1 MKTRTIIIALML
13 TVFAGS
19 AAFGQSKLGHISG
32 DFGFNGMYYIP
43 DSIIGAKEVKE
54 KVRAN
59 TWLNLNYTNGGFTAG
74 VRYEFYSFPL
84 IDFEDIGY
92 KGQGLTNYFLDYR
105 NDFIQVTAGTFYE
118 QFGNGFTLRAYEDRQ
133 LGIDNSLLGARIRV
147 TPYKGITLKGVWG
160 IERKNFDFEYTKRHD
175 YVRGLDGEISFGD
188 MIKKIGDAGVTFS
201 IGGSFVSKYEKSE
214 NDMYINYIDL
224 FTELPVT
231 AILPADKIPQNIAT
245 WAARLNFGYKGFRLD
260 GEFAHKINDPNNT
273 NNYIYKNGN
282 AFLLTASYSMKGFG
296 VEASFIR
303 SDNMDFRSQRGI
315 SASTPLLGINY
326 IPAVN
331 RQYTYALLGN
341 YTYASQPNGQI
352 GVQAQ
357 VNYKIP
363 KNTKVGGKYGIDIT
377 VNYARFHDVEQVL
390 VSDAVAHQT
399 VKGTEGYTSRF
410 FKFGD
415 NLLYQDVGIDFSHRF
430 NNKKWKLDLAYNFIT
445 YNLTILQ
452 GHPSPMFKGH
462 NVMGK
467 VSYKINNKHA
477 LKLEIDHLYAKED
490 DGSWLYG
497 LLEYSIAPN
506 WFISVADQWN
516 YGNNDKAHRTHYYNI
531 AAAYVIKTT
540 RIALNFGKTKEGILC
555 IGGVCR
561 SVPASYGVGLSVT
574 TSF

>member
-1 MKTRTIIIALML
+1 MKHLARILL
-13 TVFAGS
+13 LSVFTVGIFTLS
-19 AAFGQSKLGHISG
+19 AQSKWGHISG

-43 DSIIGAKEVKE
+43 DSLMNAKEVKE

-59 TWLNLNYTNGGFTAG
+59 TWLNVNYTNGGFTAG
-74 VRYEFYSFPL
+74 VRYEFYSYPL

-92 KGQGLTNYFLDYR
+92 KGQGLTNYFLDYK

-118 QFGNGFTLRAYEDRQ
+118 QFGSGFTLRAYEDRQ
-133 LGIDNSLLGARIRV
+133 LGIDNSLLGARIKV

-160 IERKNFDFEYTKRHD
+160 IERKNFDFKYTDRHD
-175 YVRGLDGEISFGD
+175 YVRGLDGELSFSD
-188 MIKKIGDAGVTFS
+188 MIGKLSESGVVLS

-214 NDMYINYIDL
+214 RDMYISYPDQPDGI
-224 FTELPVT
+224 
-231 AILPADKIPQNIAT
+231 IYADKIPQNIAT
-245 WAARLNFGYKGFRLD
+245 WAARLNFGYKGFRLES
-260 GEFAHKINDPNNT
+260 EFAHKINDPNNT

-303 SDNMDFRSQRGI
+303 SDNMDFRSQRDI
-315 SASTPLLGINY
+315 SASTSLLSINY
-326 IPAVN
+326 IPADN

-363 KNTKVGGKYGIDIT
+363 KGSKIGGKYGIDIT
-377 VNYARFHDVEQVL
+377 ANYARFHNVEQKL
-390 VSDAVAHQT
+390 VPYAEEVGNTA
-399 VKGTEGYTSRF
+399 GTDGYTSRF
-410 FKFGD
+410 FAFGD
-415 NLLYQDVGIDFSHRF
+415 DLLYQDIGIEFSHRF
-430 NNKKWKLDLAYNFIT
+430 NNKNWKLDLAYNFIT

-452 GHPSPMFKGH
+452 GHPSPLFKGH

-467 VSYKINNKHA
+467 VTYKINTKHA
-477 LKLEIDHLYAKED
+477 LKFEVNHLYAKED

-497 LLEYSIAPN
+497 LLEYSIAPH
-506 WFISVADQWN
+506 WFISVSDQWN
-516 YGNNDKAHRTHYYNI
+516 YGNADKLHRTHYYNI
-531 AAAYVIKTT
+531 AAAFVIKTT

-561 SVPASYGVGLSVT
+561 SVPASYGLGLNVT

>member
-1 MKTRTIIIALML
+1 MKKVFRHIAVLL
-13 TVFAGS
+13 IVLLCAGN
-19 AAFGQSKLGHISG
+19 AAWGQSKWGHISG

-59 TWLNLNYTNGGFTAG
+59 TWLNLNYTNSGFTAG
-74 VRYEFYSFPL
+74 LRYEFYLYPL

-92 KGQGLTNYFLDYR
+92 KGQGLTNYFLDYK

-118 QFGNGFTLRAYEDRQ
+118 QFGSGFTLRAYEDRQ
-133 LGIDNSLLGARIRV
+133 LGIDNSLLGARIKV

-160 IERKNFDFEYTKRHD
+160 IERKNFDFKYTDRHD
-175 YVRGLDGEISFGD
+175 YVRGLDGELSFSD
-188 MIKKIGDAGVTFS
+188 MIGKLSESGVVLS

-214 NDMYINYIDL
+214 RDMYISYPDQPDGI
-224 FTELPVT
+224 
-231 AILPADKIPQNIAT
+231 IYADKIPQNIAT
-245 WAARLNFGYKGFRLD
+245 WAARLNFGYKGFRLES
-260 GEFAHKINDPNNT
+260 EFAHKINDPNNT

-303 SDNMDFRSQRGI
+303 SDNMDFRSQRDI
-315 SASTPLLGINY
+315 SASTSLLSINY

-363 KNTKVGGKYGIDIT
+363 KGSKIGGKYGIDIT
-377 VNYARFHDVEQVL
+377 ANYARFHNVEQKL
-390 VSDAVAHQT
+390 VPYAEEVGNTA
-399 VKGTEGYTSRF
+399 GTDGYTSRF
-410 FKFGD
+410 FAFGD
-415 NLLYQDVGIDFSHRF
+415 DLLYQDIGIEFSHRF
-430 NNKKWKLDLAYNFIT
+430 NNKNWKLDLAYNFIT

-452 GHPSPMFKGH
+452 GHPSPLFKGH

-467 VSYKINNKHA
+467 VTYKINTKHA
-477 LKLEIDHLYAKED
+477 LKFEVNHLYAKED

-497 LLEYSIAPN
+497 LLEYSIAPH
-506 WFISVADQWN
+506 WFISVSDQWN
-516 YGNNDKAHRTHYYNI
+516 YGNADKLHRTHYYNI
-531 AAAYVIKTT
+531 AAAFVIKTT

-561 SVPASYGVGLSVT
+561 SVPASYGLGLNVT

>member
-1 MKTRTIIIALML
+1 MKKVFRHIAVLL
-13 TVFAGS
+13 IVLLCAGN
-19 AAFGQSKLGHISG
+19 AAWGQSKWGHISG

-59 TWLNLNYTNGGFTAG
+59 TWLNLNYTNSGFTAG
-74 VRYEFYSFPL
+74 LRYEFYSFPL

-92 KGQGLTNYFLDYR
+92 KGQGLTNYFLDYK

-118 QFGNGFTLRAYEDRQ
+118 QFGSGFTLRAYEDRQ
-133 LGIDNSLLGARIRV
+133 LGIDNSLLGARIKV

-160 IERKNFDFEYTKRHD
+160 IERKNFDFKYTDRHD
-175 YVRGLDGEISFGD
+175 YVRGLDGELSFSD
-188 MIKKIGDAGVTFS
+188 MIGKLSENGVVLS

-214 NDMYINYIDL
+214 RDMYISYPDQPDGI
-224 FTELPVT
+224 
-231 AILPADKIPQNIAT
+231 IYADKIPQNIAT
-245 WAARLNFGYKGFRLD
+245 WAARLNFGYKGFRLES
-260 GEFAHKINDPNNT
+260 EFAHKINDPNNT

-303 SDNMDFRSQRGI
+303 SDNMDFRSQRDI
-315 SASTPLLGINY
+315 SASTSLLSINY

-363 KNTKVGGKYGIDIT
+363 KGSKIGGKYGIDIT
-377 VNYARFHDVEQVL
+377 ANYARFHNVEQKL
-390 VSDAVAHQT
+390 VPYAEEVGNTA
-399 VKGTEGYTSRF
+399 GTDGYTSRF
-410 FKFGD
+410 FAFGD
-415 NLLYQDVGIDFSHRF
+415 DLLYQDIGIEFSHRF
-430 NNKKWKLDLAYNFIT
+430 NNKNWKLDLAYNFIT

-452 GHPSPMFKGH
+452 GHPSPLFKGH

-467 VSYKINNKHA
+467 VTYKINTKHA
-477 LKLEIDHLYAKED
+477 LKFEVNHLYAKED

-497 LLEYSIAPN
+497 LLEYSIAPH
-506 WFISVADQWN
+506 WFISVSDQWN
-516 YGNNDKAHRTHYYNI
+516 YGNADKLHRTHYYNI
-531 AAAYVIKTT
+531 AAAFVIKTT

-561 SVPASYGVGLSVT
+561 SVPASYGLGLNVT

>member
-1 MKTRTIIIALML
+1 MRRIFPILTALLITILCCSTAW
-13 TVFAGS
+13 
-19 AAFGQSKLGHISG
+19 GQSKWGHISG

-59 TWLNLNYTNGGFTAG
+59 TWLNLNYTNSGFTAG
-74 VRYEFYSFPL
+74 LRYEFYSYPL

-92 KGQGLTNYFLDYR
+92 KGQGLTNYFLDYK

-133 LGIDNSLLGARIRV
+133 LGIDNSLLGARIKV

-160 IERKNFDFEYTKRHD
+160 IERKNFDFKYTDRHD
-175 YVRGLDGEISFGD
+175 YVRGLDGELSFSD
-188 MIKKIGDAGVTFS
+188 MIGKLSESGVVLS
-201 IGGSFVSKYEKSE
+201 VGGSFVSKYEKSE
-214 NDMYINYIDL
+214 RDMYISYPDQPDGI
-224 FTELPVT
+224 
-231 AILPADKIPQNIAT
+231 IYADKIPQNIAT
-245 WAARLNFGYKGFRLD
+245 WAARLNFGYKGFRLES
-260 GEFAHKINDPNNT
+260 EFAHKINDPNNT

-303 SDNMDFRSQRGI
+303 SDNMDFRSQRDI
-315 SASTPLLGINY
+315 SASTSLLSINY

-363 KNTKVGGKYGIDIT
+363 KGSKIGGKYGIDIT
-377 VNYARFHDVEQVL
+377 ANYARFHNVEQKL
-390 VSDAVAHQT
+390 VPEAEASGLVN
-399 VKGTEGYTSRF
+399 GTDGYTSRF
-410 FKFGD
+410 FAFGD
-415 NLLYQDVGIDFSHRF
+415 DLLYQDIGIEFSHRF
-430 NNKKWKLDLAYNFIT
+430 NNKSWKLDLAYNFIT

-452 GHPSPMFKGH
+452 GHPSPLFKGH

-467 VSYKINNKHA
+467 VTYKINTKHA
-477 LKLEIDHLYAKED
+477 LKFEVNHLYAKED

-497 LLEYSIAPN
+497 LLEYSIAPH
-506 WFISVADQWN
+506 WFISVSDQWN
-516 YGNNDKAHRTHYYNI
+516 YGNADKMHRTHYYNI
-531 AAAYVIKTT
+531 AAAFVIKTT

-561 SVPASYGVGLSVT
+561 SVPASYGLGLTVT

>member
-1 MKTRTIIIALML
+1 MKKVFRHIAVLL
-13 TVFAGS
+13 IVLLCAGN
-19 AAFGQSKLGHISG
+19 AAWGQSKWGHISG

-59 TWLNLNYTNGGFTAG
+59 TWLNLNYTNSGFTAG
-74 VRYEFYSFPL
+74 LRYEFYLYPL

-92 KGQGLTNYFLDYR
+92 KGQGLTNYFLDYK

-118 QFGNGFTLRAYEDRQ
+118 QFGSGFTLRAYEDRQ
-133 LGIDNSLLGARIRV
+133 LGIDNSLLGARIKV
-147 TPYKGITLKGVWG
+147 TPYKGIILKGVWG
-160 IERKNFDFEYTKRHD
+160 IERKNFDFKYTDRHD
-175 YVRGLDGEISFGD
+175 YVRGLDGELSFSD
-188 MIKKIGDAGVTFS
+188 MIGKLSENGVVLS

-214 NDMYINYIDL
+214 RDMYISYPDQPDGI
-224 FTELPVT
+224 
-231 AILPADKIPQNIAT
+231 IYADKIPQNIAT
-245 WAARLNFGYKGFRLD
+245 WAARLNFGYKGFRLES
-260 GEFAHKINDPNNT
+260 EFAHKINDPNNT

-303 SDNMDFRSQRGI
+303 SDNMDFRSQRDI
-315 SASTPLLGINY
+315 SASTSLLSINY

-363 KNTKVGGKYGIDIT
+363 KGSKIGGKYGIDIT
-377 VNYARFHDVEQVL
+377 ANYARFHNVEQKL
-390 VSDAVAHQT
+390 VPYAEEVGNMA
-399 VKGTEGYTSRF
+399 GTDGYTSRF
-410 FKFGD
+410 FAFGD
-415 NLLYQDVGIDFSHRF
+415 DLLYQDIGIEFSHRF
-430 NNKKWKLDLAYNFIT
+430 NNKNWKLDLAYNFIT

-452 GHPSPMFKGH
+452 GHPSPLFKGH

-467 VSYKINNKHA
+467 VTYKINTKHA
-477 LKLEIDHLYAKED
+477 LKFEVNHLYAKED

-497 LLEYSIAPN
+497 LLEYSIAPH
-506 WFISVADQWN
+506 WFISVSDQ
-516 YGNNDKAHRTHYYNI
+516 
-531 AAAYVIKTT
+531 
-540 RIALNFGKTKEGILC
+540 
-555 IGGVCR
+555 
-561 SVPASYGVGLSVT
+561 
-574 TSF
+574 

>member
-1 MKTRTIIIALML
+1 MKKVFRHIAVLL
-13 TVFAGS
+13 IVLLCAGN
-19 AAFGQSKLGHISG
+19 AAWGQSKWGHISG

-59 TWLNLNYTNGGFTAG
+59 TWLNLNYTNSGFTAG
-74 VRYEFYSFPL
+74 LRYEFYLYPL

-92 KGQGLTNYFLDYR
+92 KGQGLTNYFLDYK

-118 QFGNGFTLRAYEDRQ
+118 QFGSGFTLRAYEDRQ
-133 LGIDNSLLGARIRV
+133 LGIDNSLLGARIKV

-160 IERKNFDFEYTKRHD
+160 IERKNFDFKYTDRHD
-175 YVRGLDGEISFGD
+175 YVRGLDGELSFSD
-188 MIKKIGDAGVTFS
+188 MIGKLSESGVVLS

-214 NDMYINYIDL
+214 RDMYISYPDQPDGI
-224 FTELPVT
+224 
-231 AILPADKIPQNIAT
+231 IYADKIPQNIAT
-245 WAARLNFGYKGFRLD
+245 WAARLNFGYKGFHLES
-260 GEFAHKINDPNNT
+260 EFAHKINDPNNT

-303 SDNMDFRSQRGI
+303 SDNMDFRSQRDI
-315 SASTPLLGINY
+315 SASTSLLSINY

-363 KNTKVGGKYGIDIT
+363 KGSKIGGKYGIDIT
-377 VNYARFHDVEQVL
+377 ANYARFHNVEQKL
-390 VSDAVAHQT
+390 VPYAEEVGNMA
-399 VKGTEGYTSRF
+399 GTDGYTSRF
-410 FKFGD
+410 FAFGD
-415 NLLYQDVGIDFSHRF
+415 DLLYQDIGIEFSHRF
-430 NNKKWKLDLAYNFIT
+430 NNKNWKLDLAYNFIT

-452 GHPSPMFKGH
+452 GHPSPLFKGH

-467 VSYKINNKHA
+467 VTYKINTKHA
-477 LKLEIDHLYAKED
+477 LKFEVNHLYAKED

-497 LLEYSIAPN
+497 LLEYSIAPH
-506 WFISVADQWN
+506 WFISVSDQWN
-516 YGNNDKAHRTHYYNI
+516 YGNADKLHRTHYYNI
-531 AAAYVIKTT
+531 AAAFVIKTT

-561 SVPASYGVGLSVT
+561 SVPASYGLGLNVT

>member
-1 MKTRTIIIALML
+1 MKKVFRHIAVLL
-13 TVFAGS
+13 IVLLCAGN
-19 AAFGQSKLGHISG
+19 AAWGQSKWGHISG

-59 TWLNLNYTNGGFTAG
+59 TWLNLNYTNSGFTAG
-74 VRYEFYSFPL
+74 LRYEFYLYPL

-92 KGQGLTNYFLDYR
+92 KGQGLTNYFLDYK

-118 QFGNGFTLRAYEDRQ
+118 QFGSGFTLRAYEDRQ
-133 LGIDNSLLGARIRV
+133 LGIDNSLLGARIKV

-160 IERKNFDFEYTKRHD
+160 IERKNFDFKYTDRHD
-175 YVRGLDGEISFGD
+175 YVRGLDGELSFSD
-188 MIKKIGDAGVTFS
+188 MIGKLSESGVVLS

-214 NDMYINYIDL
+214 RDMYISYPDQPDGI
-224 FTELPVT
+224 
-231 AILPADKIPQNIAT
+231 IYADKIPQNIAT
-245 WAARLNFGYKGFRLD
+245 WAARLNFGYKGFRLES
-260 GEFAHKINDPNNT
+260 EFAHKINDPNNT

-303 SDNMDFRSQRGI
+303 SDNMDFRSQRDI
-315 SASTPLLGINY
+315 SASTSLLSINY

-363 KNTKVGGKYGIDIT
+363 KGSKIGGKYGIDIT
-377 VNYARFHDVEQVL
+377 ANYARFHNVEQKL
-390 VSDAVAHQT
+390 VPYAEKVGNTA
-399 VKGTEGYTSRF
+399 GTDGYTSRF
-410 FKFGD
+410 FAFGD
-415 NLLYQDVGIDFSHRF
+415 DLLYQDIGIEFSHRF
-430 NNKKWKLDLAYNFIT
+430 NNKNWKLDLAYNFIT

-452 GHPSPMFKGH
+452 GHPSPLFKGH

-467 VSYKINNKHA
+467 VTYKINTKHA
-477 LKLEIDHLYAKED
+477 LKFEVNHLYAKED

-497 LLEYSIAPN
+497 LLEYSIAPH
-506 WFISVADQWN
+506 WFISVSDQWN
-516 YGNNDKAHRTHYYNI
+516 YGNADKLHRTHYYNI
-531 AAAYVIKTT
+531 AAAFVIKTT

-561 SVPASYGVGLSVT
+561 SVPASYGLGLNVT

>member
-1 MKTRTIIIALML
+1 MRKHKYVIFCIITILCCSNA
-13 TVFAGS
+13 FA
-19 AAFGQSKLGHISG
+19 QSKWGHIGG

-43 DSIIGAKEVKE
+43 DSLINAKEVKE

-74 VRYEFYSFPL
+74 LRYEFYSFPL

-92 KGQGLTNYFLDYR
+92 KGQGLTNYFLDYK

-133 LGIDNSLLGARIRV
+133 LGIDNSLLGARIKV

-160 IERKNFDFEYTKRHD
+160 FERKNFDFDYANRKD
-175 YVRGLDGEISFGD
+175 YVRGLDAELSFNELIPKMSEKGFT
-188 MIKKIGDAGVTFS
+188 AS
-201 IGGSFVSKYEKSE
+201 IGGSFVSKFEKSE
-214 NDMYINYIDL
+214 NDIYVPIVQNNVNGTGIVP
-224 FTELPVT
+224 T
-231 AILPADKIPQNIAT
+231 DKIPQNIAT
-245 WAARLNFGYKGFRLD
+245 WGARLNFGYKGFRLE
-260 GEFAHKINDPNNT
+260 GEFAHKNNDPNNT
-273 NNYIYKNGN
+273 NDYIYKNGN
-282 AFLLTASYSMKGFG
+282 ALLVNASYSMKGFG

-303 SDNMDFRSQRGI
+303 SDNMDFRSQRDI

-326 IPAVN
+326 IPAVC
-331 RQYTYALLGN
+331 RQYSYALLGN

-357 VNYKIP
+357 MNYKIP
-363 KNTKVGGKYGIDIT
+363 KGSKIGGKYGIDIT
-377 VNYARFHDVEQVL
+377 LNYARFHDVEQKL
-390 VSDAVAHQT
+390 VPEAVANHN
-399 VKGTEGYTSRF
+399 VSGTAGYESHF

-415 NLLYQDVGIDFSHRF
+415 NLLYQDIGIEFGHRF

-452 GHPSPMFKGH
+452 GHASPLYRGH
-462 NVMGK
+462 NVAAK
-467 VSYKINNKHA
+467 VGYKINNKHA
-477 LKLEIDHLYAKED
+477 LKFEVDHLYAKED
-490 DGSWLYG
+490 NGSWLYG
-497 LLEYSIAPN
+497 ILEYSIAPH
-506 WFISVADQWN
+506 WFISVSDQWN
-516 YGNNDKAHRTHYYNI
+516 YGNEDKVHRSHYYMI

-561 SVPASYGVGLSVT
+561 NVPASYGVGLSVT

>member
-1 MKTRTIIIALML
+1 MMTRTHRLIAGLL
-13 TVFAGS
+13 IGLLCAGS
-19 AAFGQSKLGHISG
+19 AAWGQSKWGHISG

-59 TWLNLNYTNGGFTAG
+59 TWLNLNYTNSGFTAG
-74 VRYEFYSFPL
+74 LRYEFYSYPL

-92 KGQGLTNYFLDYR
+92 KGQGLTNYFLDYK

-118 QFGNGFTLRAYEDRQ
+118 QFGSGFTLRAYEDRQ
-133 LGIDNSLLGARIRV
+133 LGIDNSLLGARIKV
-147 TPYKGITLKGVWG
+147 TPYKGIILKGVWG
-160 IERKNFDFEYTKRHD
+160 IERKNFDFKYTDRHD
-175 YVRGLDGEISFGD
+175 YVRGLDGELSFSD
-188 MIKKIGDAGVTFS
+188 MIGKLSESGVVLS

-214 NDMYINYIDL
+214 RDMYISYPDQPDGIIYA
-224 FTELPVT
+224 E
-231 AILPADKIPQNIAT
+231 KIPQNIAT
-245 WAARLNFGYKGFRLD
+245 WAARLNFGYKGFRLES
-260 GEFAHKINDPNNT
+260 EFAHKINDPNNT

-303 SDNMDFRSQRGI
+303 SDNMDFRSQRDI
-315 SASTPLLGINY
+315 SASTSLLSINY

-363 KNTKVGGKYGIDIT
+363 KGSKIGGKYGIDIT
-377 VNYARFHDVEQVL
+377 ANYARFHNVEQKL
-390 VSDAVAHQT
+390 VPDAEANGIMN
-399 VKGTEGYTSRF
+399 GTDGYTSRF
-410 FKFGD
+410 FAFGD
-415 NLLYQDVGIDFSHRF
+415 DLLYQDIGIEFSHRF
-430 NNKKWKLDLAYNFIT
+430 NNKNWKLDLAYNFIT

-452 GHPSPMFKGH
+452 GHPSPLFKGH

-467 VSYKINNKHA
+467 VTYKINTKHA
-477 LKLEIDHLYAKED
+477 LKFEAHHLYAKED

-497 LLEYSIAPN
+497 LLEYSIAPH
-506 WFISVADQWN
+506 WFISVSDQWN
-516 YGNNDKAHRTHYYNI
+516 YGNADKMHRTHYYNI
-531 AAAYVIKTT
+531 AAAFVIKTT

-561 SVPASYGVGLSVT
+561 SVPASYGLGLNVT

>member
-1 MKTRTIIIALML
+1 MKFQSRFLILAMVVLIASGPL
-13 TVFAGS
+13 
-19 AAFGQSKLGHISG
+19 FGQSKWGHISG

-43 DSIIGAKEVKE
+43 DSTIGAKEVKE

-74 VRYEFYSFPL
+74 VRYEFYSYPL

-92 KGQGLTNYFLDYR
+92 KGQGLTNYFLDYK

-133 LGIDNSLLGARIRV
+133 LGIDNSLLGARIKV
-147 TPYKGITLKGVWG
+147 TPYKGITIKGVWG
-160 IERKNFDFEYTKRHD
+160 IERKNFDFEYTKRKD
-175 YVRGLDGEISFGD
+175 YVRGLDAELSFGD
-188 MIKKIGDAGVTFS
+188 MLPKLSEKGFTLAV
-201 IGGSFVSKYEKSE
+201 GGSFVSKFEKSE
-214 NDMYINYIDL
+214 KDMFISYPDIPNMPDN
-224 FTELPVT
+224 
-231 AILPADKIPQNIAT
+231 ILYADKIPQNIAT
-245 WAARLNFGYKGFRLD
+245 WAARINFGYKGFRLES
-260 GEFAHKINDPNNT
+260 EFAHKNNDPNNT
-273 NNYIYKNGN
+273 NGYIYKTGN
-282 AFLLTASYSMKGFG
+282 SFLVTASYSMKGFG

-303 SDNMDFRSQRGI
+303 SDNMDFRSQRDI

-363 KNTKVGGKYGIDIT
+363 KGTKLGGKYGIDIT
-377 VNYARFHDVEQVL
+377 VNYARFHDVEQQMVP
-390 VSDAVAHQT
+390 DALELNNMT
-399 VKGTEGYTSRF
+399 GTDGYTSRF
-410 FKFGD
+410 FKFGE
-415 NLLYQDVGIDFSHRF
+415 NLLYQDFGIDFSHRF
-430 NNKKWKLDLAYNFIT
+430 NNKSWKLDLAYNFIT

-452 GHPSPMFKGH
+452 GHASPLFRGH

-467 VSYKINNKHA
+467 VTYKINNKHA

-497 LLEYSIAPN
+497 LLEYSIAPH

-516 YGNNDKAHRTHYYNI
+516 YGNEDKMHRTHYYNI

-540 RIALNFGKTKEGILC
+540 RISLNFGKTKEGILC

>member
-1 MKTRTIIIALML
+1 MKKVFRHIAVLL
-13 TVFAGS
+13 IVLLCAGN
-19 AAFGQSKLGHISG
+19 AAWGQSKWGHISG

-59 TWLNLNYTNGGFTAG
+59 TWLNLNYTNSGFTAG
-74 VRYEFYSFPL
+74 LRYEFYLYPL

-92 KGQGLTNYFLDYR
+92 KGQGLTNYFLDYK

-118 QFGNGFTLRAYEDRQ
+118 QFGSGFTLRAYEDRQ
-133 LGIDNSLLGARIRV
+133 LGIDNSLLGARIKV

-160 IERKNFDFEYTKRHD
+160 IERKNFDFKYTDRHD
-175 YVRGLDGEISFGD
+175 YVRGLDGELSFSD
-188 MIKKIGDAGVTFS
+188 MIGKLSESGVVLS

-214 NDMYINYIDL
+214 RDMYISYPDQPDGI
-224 FTELPVT
+224 
-231 AILPADKIPQNIAT
+231 IYADKIPQNIAT
-245 WAARLNFGYKGFRLD
+245 WAARLNFGYKGFRLES
-260 GEFAHKINDPNNT
+260 EFAHKIIDPNNT

-303 SDNMDFRSQRGI
+303 SDNMDFRSQRDI
-315 SASTPLLGINY
+315 SASTSLLSINY

-363 KNTKVGGKYGIDIT
+363 KGSKIGGKYGIDIT
-377 VNYARFHDVEQVL
+377 ANYARFHNVEQKL
-390 VSDAVAHQT
+390 VPYAEEVGNTA
-399 VKGTEGYTSRF
+399 GTDGYTSRF
-410 FKFGD
+410 FAFGD
-415 NLLYQDVGIDFSHRF
+415 DLLYQDIGIEFSHRF
-430 NNKKWKLDLAYNFIT
+430 NNKNWKLDLAYNFIT

-452 GHPSPMFKGH
+452 GHPSPLFKGH

-467 VSYKINNKHA
+467 VTYKINTKHA
-477 LKLEIDHLYAKED
+477 LKFEVNHLYAKED

-497 LLEYSIAPN
+497 LLEYSIAPH
-506 WFISVADQWN
+506 WFISVSDQWN
-516 YGNNDKAHRTHYYNI
+516 YGNADKLHRTHYYNI
-531 AAAYVIKTT
+531 AAAFVIKTT

-561 SVPASYGVGLSVT
+561 SVPASYGLGLNVT

>member
-1 MKTRTIIIALML
+1 MKHTTKFFGLVCALLLM
-13 TVFAGS
+13 AGGQT
-19 AAFGQSKLGHISG
+19 FGQSKLGHISG

-43 DSIIGAKEVKE
+43 DSLINAKEVKE

-92 KGQGLTNYFLDYR
+92 KGQGLTNYFLDYK

-118 QFGNGFTLRAYEDRQ
+118 QFGCGFTLRAYEDRQ
-133 LGIDNSLLGARIRV
+133 LGIDNSLLGARIKV

-160 IERKNFDFEYTKRHD
+160 IERKNFDFNYTNRKD
-175 YVRGLDGEISFGD
+175 YVRGLDGELSFGELIPK
-188 MIKKIGDAGVTFS
+188 MSEKGFSAS
-201 IGGSFVSKYEKSE
+201 IGGSFVSKFEKSE
-214 NDMYINYIDL
+214 NDMYIP
-224 FTELPVT
+224 LPGDAT
-231 AILPADKIPQNIAT
+231 GIISADKIPQNIAT
-245 WAARLNFGYKGFRLD
+245 WAARINFGYKGFRLES
-260 GEFAHKINDPNNT
+260 EFAHKNNDPNNT
-273 NNYIYKNGN
+273 NEYIYKTGES
-282 AFLLTASYSMKGFG
+282 FLLTASYSMKGFG

-303 SDNMDFRSQRGI
+303 SDNMDFRSQRDV

-326 IPAVN
+326 IPSVC
-331 RQYTYALLGN
+331 RQYSYALLGN
-341 YTYASQPNGQI
+341 YSYASQPNGQI

-363 KNTKVGGKYGIDIT
+363 KGTKLGGKYGIDIT
-377 VNYARFHDVEQVL
+377 LNYARFHDVEQNIVPE
-390 VSDAVAHQT
+390 AIENGT
-399 VKGTEGYTSRF
+399 IKGTDGYESHF
-410 FKFGD
+410 FKFGE
-415 NLLYQDVGIDFSHRF
+415 NLLYQDMGIEFGHRF

-452 GHPSPMFKGH
+452 GHPSPLFKGH
-462 NVMGK
+462 NVAAK
-467 VSYKINNKHA
+467 VAYKINNKHA
-477 LKLEIDHLYAKED
+477 LKFELDHLYAKED

-497 LLEYSIAPN
+497 ILEYSIAPH
-506 WFISVADQWN
+506 WFISIADQWN
-516 YGNNDKAHRTHYYNI
+516 YGNEEKIQRIHYYTV

-540 RIALNFGKTKEGILC
+540 RIALSFGKTKEGILC

-561 SVPASYGVGLSVT
+561 SVPASYGANLSVT

>member
-1 MKTRTIIIALML
+1 MKKVFRHIAVLL
-13 TVFAGS
+13 IVLLCAGN
-19 AAFGQSKLGHISG
+19 AAWGQSKWGHISG

-59 TWLNLNYTNGGFTAG
+59 TWLNLNYTNSGFTAG
-74 VRYEFYSFPL
+74 LRYEFYLYPL

-92 KGQGLTNYFLDYR
+92 KGQGLTNYFLDYK
-105 NDFIQVTAGTFYE
+105 NDFIQVTTGTFYE
-118 QFGNGFTLRAYEDRQ
+118 QFGSGFTLRAYEDRQ
-133 LGIDNSLLGARIRV
+133 LGIDNSLLGARIKV
-147 TPYKGITLKGVWG
+147 TPYKGIILKGVWG
-160 IERKNFDFEYTKRHD
+160 IERKNFDFKYTDRHD
-175 YVRGLDGEISFGD
+175 YVRGLDGELSFSD
-188 MIKKIGDAGVTFS
+188 MIGKLSENGVVLS

-214 NDMYINYIDL
+214 RDMYISYPDQPDGI
-224 FTELPVT
+224 
-231 AILPADKIPQNIAT
+231 IYADKIPQNIAT
-245 WAARLNFGYKGFRLD
+245 WAARLNFGYKGFRLES
-260 GEFAHKINDPNNT
+260 EFAHKINDPNNT

-303 SDNMDFRSQRGI
+303 SDNMDFRSQRDI
-315 SASTPLLGINY
+315 SASTSLLSINY

-363 KNTKVGGKYGIDIT
+363 KGSKIGGKYGIDIT
-377 VNYARFHDVEQVL
+377 ANYARFHNVEQKL
-390 VSDAVAHQT
+390 VPYAEEVGNMA
-399 VKGTEGYTSRF
+399 GTDGYTSRF
-410 FKFGD
+410 FAFGD
-415 NLLYQDVGIDFSHRF
+415 DLLYQDIGIEFSHRF
-430 NNKKWKLDLAYNFIT
+430 NNKNWKLDLAYNFIT

-452 GHPSPMFKGH
+452 GHPSPLFKGH

-467 VSYKINNKHA
+467 VTYKINTKHA
-477 LKLEIDHLYAKED
+477 LKFEVNHLYAKED

-497 LLEYSIAPN
+497 LLEYSIAPH
-506 WFISVADQWN
+506 WFISVSDQWN
-516 YGNNDKAHRTHYYNI
+516 YGNADKLHRTHYYNI
-531 AAAYVIKTT
+531 AAAFVIKTT

-561 SVPASYGVGLSVT
+561 SVPASYGLGLNVT

>member
-1 MKTRTIIIALML
+1 MKKVFRHIAVLL
-13 TVFAGS
+13 IVLLCAGN
-19 AAFGQSKLGHISG
+19 AAWGQSKWGHISG

-59 TWLNLNYTNGGFTAG
+59 TWLNLNYTNSGFTAG
-74 VRYEFYSFPL
+74 LRYEFYLYPL

-92 KGQGLTNYFLDYR
+92 KGQGLTNYFLDYK

-118 QFGNGFTLRAYEDRQ
+118 QFGSGFTLRAYEDRQ
-133 LGIDNSLLGARIRV
+133 LGIDNSLLGARIKV

-160 IERKNFDFEYTKRHD
+160 IERKNFDFKYTDRHD
-175 YVRGLDGEISFGD
+175 YVRGLDGELSFSD
-188 MIKKIGDAGVTFS
+188 MIGKLSESGVVLS

-214 NDMYINYIDL
+214 RDMYISYPDQPDGI
-224 FTELPVT
+224 
-231 AILPADKIPQNIAT
+231 IYADKIPQNIAT
-245 WAARLNFGYKGFRLD
+245 WAARLNFGYKGFRLES
-260 GEFAHKINDPNNT
+260 EFAHKINDPNNT

-303 SDNMDFRSQRGI
+303 SDNMDFRSQRDI
-315 SASTPLLGINY
+315 SASTSLLSINY

-363 KNTKVGGKYGIDIT
+363 KGSKIGGKYGIDIT
-377 VNYARFHDVEQVL
+377 ANYARFHNVEQKL
-390 VSDAVAHQT
+390 VPYAEELGNTA
-399 VKGTEGYTSRF
+399 GTDGYTSRF
-410 FKFGD
+410 FAFGD
-415 NLLYQDVGIDFSHRF
+415 DLLYQDIGIEFSHRF
-430 NNKKWKLDLAYNFIT
+430 NNKNWKLDLAYNFIT

-452 GHPSPMFKGH
+452 GHPSPLFKGH

-467 VSYKINNKHA
+467 VTYKINTKHA
-477 LKLEIDHLYAKED
+477 LKFEVNHLYAKED

-497 LLEYSIAPN
+497 LLEYSIAPH
-506 WFISVADQWN
+506 WFISVSDQWN
-516 YGNNDKAHRTHYYNI
+516 YGNADKLHRTHYYNI
-531 AAAYVIKTT
+531 AAAFVIKTT

-561 SVPASYGVGLSVT
+561 SVPASYGLGLNVT

>member
-1 MKTRTIIIALML
+1 MKKVFRHIAVLL
-13 TVFAGS
+13 IVLLCAGN
-19 AAFGQSKLGHISG
+19 AAWGQSKWGHISG

-59 TWLNLNYTNGGFTAG
+59 TWLNLNYTNSGFTAG
-74 VRYEFYSFPL
+74 LRYEFYLYPL

-92 KGQGLTNYFLDYR
+92 KGQGLTNYFLDYK

-118 QFGNGFTLRAYEDRQ
+118 QFGSGFTLRAYEDRQ
-133 LGIDNSLLGARIRV
+133 LGIDNSLLGARIKV

-160 IERKNFDFEYTKRHD
+160 IERKNFDFKYTDRHD
-175 YVRGLDGEISFGD
+175 YVRGLDGELSFSD
-188 MIKKIGDAGVTFS
+188 MIGKLSESGVVLS

-214 NDMYINYIDL
+214 RDMYISYPDQPDGI
-224 FTELPVT
+224 
-231 AILPADKIPQNIAT
+231 IYADKIPQNIAT
-245 WAARLNFGYKGFRLD
+245 WAARLNFGYKGFHLES
-260 GEFAHKINDPNNT
+260 EFAHKINDPNNT

-303 SDNMDFRSQRGI
+303 SDNMDFRSQRDI
-315 SASTPLLGINY
+315 SASTSLLSINY

-363 KNTKVGGKYGIDIT
+363 KGSKIGGKYGIDIT
-377 VNYARFHDVEQVL
+377 ANYARFHNVEQKL
-390 VSDAVAHQT
+390 VPYAEEVGNMA
-399 VKGTEGYTSRF
+399 GTDGYTSRF
-410 FKFGD
+410 FAFGD
-415 NLLYQDVGIDFSHRF
+415 DLLYQDIGIEFSHRF
-430 NNKKWKLDLAYNFIT
+430 NNKNWKLDLAYNFIT
-445 YNLTILQ
+445 YNLTLLQ
-452 GHPSPMFKGH
+452 GHPSPLFKGH

-467 VSYKINNKHA
+467 VTYKINTKHA
-477 LKLEIDHLYAKED
+477 LKFEVNHLYAKED

-497 LLEYSIAPN
+497 LLEYSIAPH
-506 WFISVADQWN
+506 WFISVSDQWN
-516 YGNNDKAHRTHYYNI
+516 YGNADKLHRTHYYNI
-531 AAAYVIKTT
+531 AAAFVIKTT

-561 SVPASYGVGLSVT
+561 SVPASYGLGLNVT

>member
-1 MKTRTIIIALML
+1 MKKVFRHIAVLL
-13 TVFAGS
+13 IVLLCAGN
-19 AAFGQSKLGHISG
+19 AAWGQSKWGHISG

-59 TWLNLNYTNGGFTAG
+59 TWLNLNYTNSGFTAG
-74 VRYEFYSFPL
+74 LRYEFYLYPL

-92 KGQGLTNYFLDYR
+92 KGQGLTNYFLDYK
-105 NDFIQVTAGTFYE
+105 NDIIQVTAGTFYE
-118 QFGNGFTLRAYEDRQ
+118 QFGSGFTLRAYEDRQ
-133 LGIDNSLLGARIRV
+133 LGIDNSLLGARIKV

-160 IERKNFDFEYTKRHD
+160 IERKNFDFKYTDRHD
-175 YVRGLDGEISFGD
+175 YVRGLDGELSFSD
-188 MIKKIGDAGVTFS
+188 MIGKLSENGVVLS

-214 NDMYINYIDL
+214 RDMYISYPDQPDGI
-224 FTELPVT
+224 
-231 AILPADKIPQNIAT
+231 IYADKIPQNIAT
-245 WAARLNFGYKGFRLD
+245 WAARLNFGYKGFRLES
-260 GEFAHKINDPNNT
+260 EFAHKINDPNNT

-303 SDNMDFRSQRGI
+303 SDNMDFRSQRDI
-315 SASTPLLGINY
+315 SASTSLLSINY

-363 KNTKVGGKYGIDIT
+363 KGSKIGGKYGIDIT
-377 VNYARFHDVEQVL
+377 ANYARFHNVEQKL
-390 VSDAVAHQT
+390 VPYAEEVGNMA
-399 VKGTEGYTSRF
+399 GTDGYTSRF
-410 FKFGD
+410 FAFGD
-415 NLLYQDVGIDFSHRF
+415 DLLYQDIGIEFSHRF
-430 NNKKWKLDLAYNFIT
+430 NNKNWKLDLAYNFIT

-452 GHPSPMFKGH
+452 GHPSPLFKGH

-467 VSYKINNKHA
+467 VTYKINTKHA
-477 LKLEIDHLYAKED
+477 LKFEVNHLYAKED

-497 LLEYSIAPN
+497 LLEYSIAPH
-506 WFISVADQWN
+506 WFISVSDQWN
-516 YGNNDKAHRTHYYNI
+516 YGNADKLHRTHYYNI
-531 AAAYVIKTT
+531 AAAFVIKTT

-561 SVPASYGVGLSVT
+561 SVPASYGLGLNVT

>member
-1 MKTRTIIIALML
+1 MKKVFRHIAVLL
-13 TVFAGS
+13 IVLLCAGN
-19 AAFGQSKLGHISG
+19 AAWGQSKWGHISG

-59 TWLNLNYTNGGFTAG
+59 TWLNLNYTNSGFTAG
-74 VRYEFYSFPL
+74 LRYEFYLYPL

-92 KGQGLTNYFLDYR
+92 KGQGLTNYFLDYK

-118 QFGNGFTLRAYEDRQ
+118 QFGSGFTLRAYEDRQ
-133 LGIDNSLLGARIRV
+133 LGIDNSLLGARIKV

-160 IERKNFDFEYTKRHD
+160 IERKNFDFKYTDRHD
-175 YVRGLDGEISFGD
+175 YVRGLDGELSFSD
-188 MIKKIGDAGVTFS
+188 MIGKLSENGVVLS

-214 NDMYINYIDL
+214 RDMYISYPDQPDGI
-224 FTELPVT
+224 
-231 AILPADKIPQNIAT
+231 IYADKIPQNIAT
-245 WAARLNFGYKGFRLD
+245 WAARLNFGYKGFRLES
-260 GEFAHKINDPNNT
+260 EFAHKINDPNNT

-303 SDNMDFRSQRGI
+303 SDNMDFRSQRDI
-315 SASTPLLGINY
+315 SASTSLLSINY

-363 KNTKVGGKYGIDIT
+363 KGSKIGGKYGIDIT
-377 VNYARFHDVEQVL
+377 ANYARFHNVEQKL
-390 VSDAVAHQT
+390 VPYAEEVGNMA
-399 VKGTEGYTSRF
+399 GTDGYTSRF
-410 FKFGD
+410 FAFGD
-415 NLLYQDVGIDFSHRF
+415 DLLYQDIGIEFSHRF
-430 NNKKWKLDLAYNFIT
+430 NNKNWKLDLAYNFIT

-452 GHPSPMFKGH
+452 GHPSPLFKGH

-467 VSYKINNKHA
+467 VTYKINTKHA
-477 LKLEIDHLYAKED
+477 LKFEVNHLYAKED

-497 LLEYSIAPN
+497 LLEYSIAPH
-506 WFISVADQWN
+506 WFISVSDQWN
-516 YGNNDKAHRTHYYNI
+516 YGNADKLHRTHYYNI
-531 AAAYVIKTT
+531 AAAFVIKTT

-561 SVPASYGVGLSVT
+561 SVPASYGLGLNVT

>member
-1 MKTRTIIIALML
+1 MKKVFRHIAVLL
-13 TVFAGS
+13 IVLLCAGNV
-19 AAFGQSKLGHISG
+19 AWGQSKWGHISG

-59 TWLNLNYTNGGFTAG
+59 TWLNLNYTNSGFTAG
-74 VRYEFYSFPL
+74 LRYEFYLYPL

-92 KGQGLTNYFLDYR
+92 KGQGLTNYFLDYK

-118 QFGNGFTLRAYEDRQ
+118 QFGSGFTLRAYEDRQ
-133 LGIDNSLLGARIRV
+133 LGIDNSLLGARIKV

-160 IERKNFDFEYTKRHD
+160 IERKNFDFKYTDRHD
-175 YVRGLDGEISFGD
+175 YVRGLDGELSFSD
-188 MIKKIGDAGVTFS
+188 MIGKLSENGVVLS

-214 NDMYINYIDL
+214 RDMYISYPDQPDGI
-224 FTELPVT
+224 
-231 AILPADKIPQNIAT
+231 IYADKIPQNIAT
-245 WAARLNFGYKGFRLD
+245 WAARLNFGYKGFRLES
-260 GEFAHKINDPNNT
+260 EFAHKINDPNNT

-303 SDNMDFRSQRGI
+303 SDNMDFRSQRDI
-315 SASTPLLGINY
+315 SASTSLLSINY

-363 KNTKVGGKYGIDIT
+363 KGSKIGGKYGIDIT
-377 VNYARFHDVEQVL
+377 ANYARFHNVEQKL
-390 VSDAVAHQT
+390 VPYAEEVGNMA
-399 VKGTEGYTSRF
+399 GTDGYTSRF
-410 FKFGD
+410 FAFGD
-415 NLLYQDVGIDFSHRF
+415 DLLYQDIGIEFSHRF
-430 NNKKWKLDLAYNFIT
+430 NNKNWKLDLAYNFIT

-452 GHPSPMFKGH
+452 GHPSPLFKGH

-467 VSYKINNKHA
+467 VTYKINTKHA
-477 LKLEIDHLYAKED
+477 LKFEVNHLYAKED

-497 LLEYSIAPN
+497 LLEYSIAPH
-506 WFISVADQWN
+506 WFISVSDQWN
-516 YGNNDKAHRTHYYNI
+516 YGNADKLHRTHYYNI
-531 AAAYVIKTT
+531 AAAFVIKTT

-561 SVPASYGVGLSVT
+561 SVPASYGLGLNVT

>member
-1 MKTRTIIIALML
+1 MKKVFRHIAVLL
-13 TVFAGS
+13 IVLLCAGN
-19 AAFGQSKLGHISG
+19 AAWGQSKWGHISG

-59 TWLNLNYTNGGFTAG
+59 TWLNLNYTNSGFTAG
-74 VRYEFYSFPL
+74 LRYEFYLYPL

-92 KGQGLTNYFLDYR
+92 KGQGLTNYFLDYK

-118 QFGNGFTLRAYEDRQ
+118 QFGSGFTLRAYEDRQ
-133 LGIDNSLLGARIRV
+133 LGIDNSLLGARIKV

-160 IERKNFDFEYTKRHD
+160 IERKNFDFKYTDRHD
-175 YVRGLDGEISFGD
+175 YVRGLDGELSFSD
-188 MIKKIGDAGVTFS
+188 MIGKLSESGVVLS

-214 NDMYINYIDL
+214 RDMYISYPDQPDGI
-224 FTELPVT
+224 
-231 AILPADKIPQNIAT
+231 IYADKIPQNIAT
-245 WAARLNFGYKGFRLD
+245 WAARLNFGYKGFRLES
-260 GEFAHKINDPNNT
+260 EFAHKINDPNNT

-303 SDNMDFRSQRGI
+303 SDNMDFRSQRDI
-315 SASTPLLGINY
+315 SASTSLLSINY

-363 KNTKVGGKYGIDIT
+363 KGSKIGGKYGIDIT
-377 VNYARFHDVEQVL
+377 ANYARFHNVEQKL
-390 VSDAVAHQT
+390 VPYAEEVGNMA
-399 VKGTEGYTSRF
+399 GTDGYTSRF
-410 FKFGD
+410 FTFGD
-415 NLLYQDVGIDFSHRF
+415 DLLYQDIGIEFSHRF
-430 NNKKWKLDLAYNFIT
+430 NNKNWKLDLAYNFIT

-452 GHPSPMFKGH
+452 GHPSPLFKGH

-467 VSYKINNKHA
+467 VTYKINTKHA
-477 LKLEIDHLYAKED
+477 LKFEVNHLYAKED

-497 LLEYSIAPN
+497 LLEYSIAPH
-506 WFISVADQWN
+506 WFISVSDQWN
-516 YGNNDKAHRTHYYNI
+516 YGNADKLHRTHYYNI
-531 AAAYVIKTT
+531 AAAFVIKTT

-561 SVPASYGVGLSVT
+561 SVPASYGLGLNVT

>member
-1 MKTRTIIIALML
+1 MMTRTHRLIAGLL
-13 TVFAGS
+13 IGLLCAGS
-19 AAFGQSKLGHISG
+19 AAWGQSKWGHISG

-59 TWLNLNYTNGGFTAG
+59 TWFNLNYTNSGFTAG
-74 VRYEFYSFPL
+74 LRYEFYSYPL

-92 KGQGLTNYFLDYR
+92 KGQGLTNYFLDYK

-118 QFGNGFTLRAYEDRQ
+118 QFGSGFTLRAYEDRQ
-133 LGIDNSLLGARIRV
+133 LGIDNSLLGARIKI
-147 TPYKGITLKGVWG
+147 TPYKGIILKGVWG
-160 IERKNFDFEYTKRHD
+160 IERKNFDFKYTDRHD
-175 YVRGLDGEISFGD
+175 YVRGLDGELSFSD
-188 MIKKIGDAGVTFS
+188 MIGKLSESGVVLS

-214 NDMYINYIDL
+214 RDMYISYPDQPDGI
-224 FTELPVT
+224 
-231 AILPADKIPQNIAT
+231 IYADKIPQNIAT
-245 WAARLNFGYKGFRLD
+245 WAARLNFGYKGFRLES
-260 GEFAHKINDPNNT
+260 EFAHKINDPNNT

-303 SDNMDFRSQRGI
+303 SDNMDFRSQRDI
-315 SASTPLLGINY
+315 SASTSLLSINY

-363 KNTKVGGKYGIDIT
+363 KGSKIGGKYGIDIT
-377 VNYARFHDVEQVL
+377 ANYARFHNVEQKL
-390 VSDAVAHQT
+390 VPDAEANGIMN
-399 VKGTEGYTSRF
+399 GTDGYTSRF
-410 FKFGD
+410 FAFGD
-415 NLLYQDVGIDFSHRF
+415 DLLYQDIGIEFSHRF
-430 NNKKWKLDLAYNFIT
+430 NNKNWKLDLAYNFIT

-452 GHPSPMFKGH
+452 GHPSPLFKGH

-467 VSYKINNKHA
+467 VTYKINTKHA
-477 LKLEIDHLYAKED
+477 LKFEVNHLYAKED

-497 LLEYSIAPN
+497 LLEYSIAPH
-506 WFISVADQWN
+506 WFISVSDQWN
-516 YGNNDKAHRTHYYNI
+516 YGNADKMHRTHYYNI
-531 AAAYVIKTT
+531 AAAFVIKTT

-561 SVPASYGVGLSVT
+561 SVPASYGLGLNVT

>member
-1 MKTRTIIIALML
+1 MRRIFPILTALL
-13 TVFAGS
+13 ITLLCSSTAW
-19 AAFGQSKLGHISG
+19 GQSKWGHISG

-59 TWLNLNYTNGGFTAG
+59 TWLNLNYTNSGFTAG
-74 VRYEFYSFPL
+74 LRYEFYSYPL

-92 KGQGLTNYFLDYR
+92 KGQGLTHYFLDYK

-133 LGIDNSLLGARIRV
+133 LGIDNSLLGARIKV
-147 TPYKGITLKGVWG
+147 TPYKGITIKGVWG

-175 YVRGLDGEISFGD
+175 YVRGLDAELSFSD
-188 MIKKIGDAGVTFS
+188 MIGKLSEKGFVLS
-201 IGGSFVSKYEKSE
+201 VGGSFVSKYEKSE
-214 NDMYINYIDL
+214 KDMYIS
-224 FTELPVT
+224 LPDNQT
-231 AILPADKIPQNIAT
+231 GILSADKIPQNIAT
-245 WAARLNFGYKGFRLD
+245 WAARLNFGYKGFRLES
-260 GEFAHKINDPNNT
+260 EFAHKINDPNNT
-273 NNYIYKNGN
+273 NSYIYKNGN
-282 AFLLTASYSMKGFG
+282 SFLLTASYSMKGFG

-303 SDNMDFRSQRGI
+303 SDNMDFRSQRDI
-315 SASTPLLGINY
+315 SASTSLLSINY

-331 RQYTYALLGN
+331 RQYTYALLAN

-363 KNTKVGGKYGIDIT
+363 KGSKLGGKYGIDIT
-377 VNYARFHDVEQVL
+377 ANYARFHNVEQKL
-390 VSDAVAHQT
+390 VPDAEANGLMN
-399 VKGTEGYTSRF
+399 GTDGYTSRF
-410 FKFGD
+410 FAFGND
-415 NLLYQDVGIDFSHRF
+415 LLYQDIGIEFSHRF
-430 NNKKWKLDLAYNFIT
+430 NNKNWKLDLAYNFIT

-467 VSYKINNKHA
+467 VTYKINTKHA
-477 LKLEIDHLYAKED
+477 LKLELHHLYAKED
-490 DGSWLYG
+490 DGSWIYG
-497 LLEYSIAPN
+497 LLEYSIAPH
-506 WFISVADQWN
+506 WFISIADQWN
-516 YGNNDKAHRTHYYNI
+516 YGNADKIHRTHYYNI
-531 AAAYVIKTT
+531 AAAFVIKTT

-561 SVPASYGVGLSVT
+561 SVPASYGLGLTVT

>member
-1 MKTRTIIIALML
+1 MKKVFRHIAVLLIML
-13 TVFAGS
+13 LCAGS
-19 AAFGQSKLGHISG
+19 AAWGQSKWGHISG

-59 TWLNLNYTNGGFTAG
+59 TWLNLNYTNSGFTAG
-74 VRYEFYSFPL
+74 LRYEFYSYPL

-92 KGQGLTNYFLDYR
+92 KGQGLTNYFLDYK

-118 QFGNGFTLRAYEDRQ
+118 QFGSGFTLRAYEDRQ
-133 LGIDNSLLGARIRV
+133 LGIDNSLLGARIKV
-147 TPYKGITLKGVWG
+147 TPYKGIILKGVWG
-160 IERKNFDFEYTKRHD
+160 IERKNFDFKYTDRHD
-175 YVRGLDGEISFGD
+175 YVRGLDGELSFSD
-188 MIKKIGDAGVTFS
+188 MIGKLSESGVVLS

-214 NDMYINYIDL
+214 RDMYISYPDQPDGI
-224 FTELPVT
+224 
-231 AILPADKIPQNIAT
+231 IYADKIPQNIAT
-245 WAARLNFGYKGFRLD
+245 WAARLNFGYKGFRLES
-260 GEFAHKINDPNNT
+260 EFAHKINDPNNT

-303 SDNMDFRSQRGI
+303 SDNMDFRSQRDI
-315 SASTPLLGINY
+315 SASTSLLSINY

-363 KNTKVGGKYGIDIT
+363 KGSKIGGKYGIDIT
-377 VNYARFHDVEQVL
+377 ANYARFHNVEQKL
-390 VSDAVAHQT
+390 VPYAEEVGNTA
-399 VKGTEGYTSRF
+399 GTDGYTSRF
-410 FKFGD
+410 FAFGD
-415 NLLYQDVGIDFSHRF
+415 DLLYQDIGIEFSHRF
-430 NNKKWKLDLAYNFIT
+430 NNKNWKLDLAYNFIT

-452 GHPSPMFKGH
+452 GHPSPLFKGH

-467 VSYKINNKHA
+467 VTYKINTKHA
-477 LKLEIDHLYAKED
+477 LKFEVNHLYAKED

-497 LLEYSIAPN
+497 LLEYSIAPH
-506 WFISVADQWN
+506 WFISVSDQWN
-516 YGNNDKAHRTHYYNI
+516 YGNADKLHRTHYYNI
-531 AAAYVIKTT
+531 AAAFVIKTT

-561 SVPASYGVGLSVT
+561 SVPASYGLGLNVT